1 MLGRGDK
8 IGARRFQFDVAENR
22 PDSVT
27 GQWARVEAGLPEVT
41 AAGTHA
47 TIEALRIV
55 GLGASHGSRQSS
67 TLPGN
72 GEQVYVIRHETQTE
86 DL

>member
-1 MLGRGDK
+1 M
-8 IGARRFQFDVAENR
+8 
-22 PDSVT
+22 
-27 GQWARVEAGLPEVT
+27 T

-55 GLGASHGSRQSS
+55 GLGASHGSRRSS

-72 GEQVYVIRHETQTE
+72 GEQGYVIRHQTPTE
-86 DL
+86 DLQAFHCGVMAPEFQLLSPVFVREENRLAIIPT